1 MELKSIQKAL
11 ADRIKEIRKAKGLR
25 QEDMET
31 RGINYKYYQRIEA
44 GNVNLTI
51 KTIEKIASALNT
63 SITDIFRFPFTEEVD
78 AEAEVEEVIAL
89 INQIISAND
98 KEAIRKLKVF
108 IKEILSISMKNCQKR
123 DIIRQ

>member
-1 MELKSIQKAL
+1 MEPKSIQRVL
-11 ADRIKEIRKAKGLR
+11 ADRIRKIRKAKGLR

-51 KTIEKIASALNT
+51 KTIEKIASALDT
-63 SITDIFRFPFTEEVD
+63 SIMDIFRFPFPKKVYSE
-78 AEAEVEEVIAL
+78 AEAEQVIAL

-108 IKEILSISMKNCQKR
+108 IKEILLRSNETMKN
-123 DIIRQ
+123 